1 MAGAQQHWALCL
13 LHVYNLVTSVVHF
26 HCVSRPSLLGKK
38 KKKKRKKKKG
48 LAMAS
53 SRHNTL
59 RNTSTANLKIRK
71 LVELPTMK
79 LLGYSKGADTV

>member
-1 MAGAQQHWALCL
+1 MAGAQQHWASCL

-26 HCVSRPSLLGKK
+26 HCVSRPSLLG
-38 KKKKRKKKKG
+38 KKRKKKKG